1 MDHWRPGLHSLYR
14 VEDSWQFFVLNIYQ
28 DERFFSDIWINSRHG
43 SNLLANKPHFIPLKV
58 SHYR

>member
-28 DERFFSDIWINSRHG
+28 DERFFSDIWINGRHG
-43 SNLLANKPHFIPLKV
+43 SNLLANEPHFIF
-58 SHYR
+58 R